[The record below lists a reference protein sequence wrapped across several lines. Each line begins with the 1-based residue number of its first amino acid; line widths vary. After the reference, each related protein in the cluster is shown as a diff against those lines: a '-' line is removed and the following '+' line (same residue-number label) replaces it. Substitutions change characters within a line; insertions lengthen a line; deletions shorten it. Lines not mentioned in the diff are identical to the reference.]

1 MLAAA
6 RVGCGA
12 GKLVLYRSEMD
23 RTLAEL
29 ADSGDDRLVEIAG
42 VAGNGPVSWR
52 LREIGFCR
60 GAEVRFV
67 RRAPLGDP
75 ALYEVRGATLSLRR
89 SEASRI
95 RVRSGV

>member
-1 MLAAA
+1 
-6 RVGCGA
+6 
-12 GKLVLYRSEMD
+12 MD

-29 ADSGDDRLVEIAG
+29 ADSGDDRLVEIADVTG
-42 VAGNGPVSWR
+42 DGPVSWR

-75 ALYEVRGATLSLRR
+75 AMYELHGATLSLRR

-95 RVRSGV
+95 RVRSGAS